1 MNGCAALSSFRGWCI
16 YHARKPPKDREPGR
30 KKYSRKEKENA
41 HFYIRKIKSIPPQ
54 KQAPEGFLENWF
66 PWSLFV
72 QKGKEE
78 MTKEE
83 RKKRV
88 QEAWK
93 KLKTTS
99 RDSKEFKEALTTW
112 NKLDTEYLI
121 RNTWNYIMK
130 SIRESF
136 RDELKEFT

>member
-1 MNGCAALSSFRGWCI
+1 MEKLDKKTYRGIVKFTLESMLNLSKTDKNYNLAADTI
-16 YHARKPPKDREPGR
+16 Y
-30 KKYSRKEKENA
+30 YYENT
-41 HFYIRKIKSIPPQ
+41 IVPEGQIT
-54 KQAPEGFLENWF
+54 QAPEGFLENWF

-93 KLKTTS
+93 KLK
-99 RDSKEFKEALTTW
+99 
-112 NKLDTEYLI
+112 N
-121 RNTWNYIMK
+121 NQ
-130 SIRESF
+130 
-136 RDELKEFT
+136 

>member
-1 MNGCAALSSFRGWCI
+1 MPPSAEDDRVKMNGCAALSSFRGWCI
-16 YHARKPPKDREPGR
+16 YHARKPPEDREPGR

-41 HFYIRKIKSIPPQ
+41 HTSTFENQEHPPQ
-54 KQAPEGFLENWF
+54 KQAPPEGFFRELIPVIF
-66 PWSLFV
+66 IFV

-93 KLKTTS
+93 KLK
-99 RDSKEFKEALTTW
+99 
-112 NKLDTEYLI
+112 N
-121 RNTWNYIMK
+121 NQ
-130 SIRESF
+130 
-136 RDELKEFT
+136 